1 MSKTN
6 LRTQLRLKR
15 KYRVK
20 NQTQKDPQKL
30 RLTVFRSLNHI
41 YAQIIDDSNRKTLAA
56 ASSLSQEFKAKMKTG
71 GNVEAARLVGSL
83 LGEKAAANGVKEVY
97 YDRNG
102 FIYAGRVK
110 ALAEAVREKGIK
122 F

>member
-1 MSKTN
+1 MSRMN
-6 LRTQLRLKR
+6 ERERLRLRR
-15 KYRVK
+15 KKRVK
-20 NQTQKDPQKL
+20 ARVQKDPRKL
-30 RLTVFRSLNHI
+30 RLSVYRSTNHI
-41 YAQIIDDSNRKTLAA
+41 YAQIIDDANRKTLAA
-56 ASSLSQEFKAKMKTG
+56 ASSLSKEFKEKMKTG

-83 LGEKAAANGVKEVY
+83 LGEKAAAKGITEVY

>member
-6 LRTQLRLKR
+6 VKARLRLKR
-15 KYRVK
+15 KFRVK
-20 NQTQKDPQKL
+20 NRTQKDPQKL
-30 RLTVFRSLNHI
+30 RLSVFRSTNHI
-41 YAQIIDDSNRKTLAA
+41 YAQIIDDANRKTLAS
-56 ASSLSQEFKAKMKTG
+56 ASSLTKDFQTKMKTG
-71 GNVEAARLVGSL
+71 GNVEAAKLVGSM
-83 LGEKAAANGVKEVY
+83 LGEQAAAKGITEVY